1 MSVNYSVIPL
11 QDTDALI
18 HWLNTLYPE
27 KCPNP
32 DDTEREV
39 WMKAGERRVVNT
51 LIAKIKHSEN
61 KLLKGE

>member
-1 MSVNYSVIPL
+1 MDYSIIPL

-18 HWLNTLYPE
+18 LWLDTLYPD

-32 DDTEREV
+32 KDSEREV

-51 LIAKIKHSEN
+51 LIAKIQHTGDKV
-61 KLLKGE
+61 LKGA